1 MIDQA
6 TVDRIIDAAN
16 ILDVVSDFVT
26 LRKRGVNY
34 IGLCPFHDEKTP
46 SFSVSPSKGICKC
59 FSCGKGGSAVHFI
72 MEHEQLSYY
81 EALKYLAK
89 KYNIEI
95 KERELTDE
103 EKQVQ
108 SDRESMLIVNSFAQ
122 EYFTNILF
130 EHAEG
135 RSVGL
140 AYFHER
146 GFRDDIIKKFS
157 LGYSLEQRDALFK
170 EAEKRG
176 YKKDY
181 LLKTGLC
188 LEGQNGYVS
197 DRFRGRVIFPVFSL
211 SGKVLAFGG
220 RILKKDDK
228 MAKYVNSPE
237 SEVYHK
243 SNELLS
249 LIHISEPT

>member
-1 MIDQA
+1 
-6 TVDRIIDAAN
+6 
-16 ILDVVSDFVT
+16 
-26 LRKRGVNY
+26 
-34 IGLCPFHDEKTP
+34 
-46 SFSVSPSKGICKC
+46 
-59 FSCGKGGSAVHFI
+59 
-72 MEHEQLSYY
+72 MEHEQMSYY

-95 KERELTDE
+95 KERELSDE

-108 SDRESMLIVNSFAQ
+108 SDRESMLIINNFAQ

-130 EHAEG
+130 NHVEG

-157 LGYSLEQRDALFK
+157 LGYSLEQRDALVK
-170 EAEKRG
+170 EAEKKG
-176 YKKDY
+176 FKQEY
-181 LLKTGLC
+181 LIKTGLC
-188 LEGQNGYVS
+188 LEGQNGYIS

-220 RILKKDDK
+220 RVLKKSDK
-228 MAKYVNSPE
+228 LAKYVNSPE

-243 SNELLS
+243 SNEQAS
-249 LIHISEPT
+249 NR